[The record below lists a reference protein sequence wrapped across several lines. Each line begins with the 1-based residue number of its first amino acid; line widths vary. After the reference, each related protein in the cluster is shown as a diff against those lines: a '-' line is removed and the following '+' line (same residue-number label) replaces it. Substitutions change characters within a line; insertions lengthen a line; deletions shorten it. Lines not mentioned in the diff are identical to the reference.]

1 MADLKKVARDRI
13 DQHAE
18 ELHALS
24 QAIWRT
30 PELNF
35 QEHFAHTLLTK
46 FLEEKGFQVER
57 SFKLDTAFRATWGGE
72 TTSGPNVAVLCEY
85 DALPEIGHGC
95 GHNLIAE
102 AGIAAGLGIKAA
114 METAG
119 KPLGKLTVLGTP
131 AEEGGGGKI
140 ELINKDVFKDVDVA
154 MMVHPI
160 IIKNGGAKA
169 NIIPDFAELELIIRA
184 ETDADLKVLKDK
196 LYNNFHAAASATG
209 CSVEIIPEA
218 VQYSAMVINSS
229 LIKAYEANAADLD
242 IQFEPVR
249 ADVPRGSTDM
259 GNVSHV
265 VPSIHPMYS
274 VGRNALNHTREF
286 TEASDEED
294 GDDLT
299 GRKSANFERGGCK
312 DRGTGFTVIKATH
325 PVWEQLLNL
334 RTNVN
339 SKDGMRLLYKS
350 LLLLAASLRMK
361 LHRRVLTFWLVLVTL
376 GGWTVLSRQNISCN
390 KNKTLS
396 VIGLFGKTGQYD
408 IGDISE
414 HGAQLAVNDINSRK
428 DILPGYKI
436 ALLAEDTKSDV
447 STGMEKL
454 LYHLFECP
462 TKVMVLGAS
471 TSYVTTYTAAVSR
484 RWNLVQISFSATDP
498 ALSNKSKFPWFF
510 RTSLST
516 EVYSQAFIKL
526 MQNFQ
531 WFNFSVI
538 QESYRLFTSTEE
550 TMKRYLNNTDITI
563 NTVETFDNDLEN
575 AIAKLKSKDAR
586 IIYVAAFEN
595 KARQAVCAAFR
606 NNFYGPR
613 RVWILQGYYSN
624 RWYEI
629 NDTKCSASEILQV
642 IDGYFT
648 IAPSHYHGN
657 DTVSKMSISDVYCR
671 YKTLRNQSCDPHY
684 KDNSVDDLQGLHY
697 MPLAYDAMWA
707 VALALHKTLT
717 DLKASGSG
725 GLENFTYNNTK
736 LAEKIYE
743 NMQNVSFKGISG
755 DIAFSPK
762 GERVATVS
770 VFQFQQNSGGQFVAI
785 GRQKRSDMEI
795 EWNNT
800 RVYWPK
806 GKPVSVRPTKKRLIP
821 LPKEKYIVMCSLAAL
836 GMLTS
841 AIFLTFNIA
850 YRNVRQAN
858 TRTHARTHT
867 FFLSKDCC
875 LVVPA

>member
-1 MADLKKVARDRI
+1 
-13 DQHAE
+13 
-18 ELHALS
+18 
-24 QAIWRT
+24 
-30 PELNF
+30 
-35 QEHFAHTLLTK
+35 
-46 FLEEKGFQVER
+46 
-57 SFKLDTAFRATWGGE
+57 
-72 TTSGPNVAVLCEY
+72 
-85 DALPEIGHGC
+85 
-95 GHNLIAE
+95 
-102 AGIAAGLGIKAA
+102 
-114 METAG
+114 
-119 KPLGKLTVLGTP
+119 
-131 AEEGGGGKI
+131 
-140 ELINKDVFKDVDVA
+140 
-154 MMVHPI
+154 
-160 IIKNGGAKA
+160 
-169 NIIPDFAELELIIRA
+169 
-184 ETDADLKVLKDK
+184 
-196 LYNNFHAAASATG
+196 
-209 CSVEIIPEA
+209 
-218 VQYSAMVINSS
+218 
-229 LIKAYEANAADLD
+229 
-242 IQFEPVR
+242 
-249 ADVPRGSTDM
+249 
-259 GNVSHV
+259 
-265 VPSIHPMYS
+265 
-274 VGRNALNHTREF
+274 
-286 TEASDEED
+286 
-294 GDDLT
+294 
-299 GRKSANFERGGCK
+299 
-312 DRGTGFTVIKATH
+312 
-325 PVWEQLLNL
+325 
-334 RTNVN
+334 
-339 SKDGMRLLYKS
+339 
-350 LLLLAASLRMK
+350 MK

-563 NTVETFDNDLEN
+563 NTVETFDNNLEN

-648 IAPSHYHGN
+648 IAPSHYNGN

-725 GLENFTYNNTK
+725 GLENFTYTNTK

-743 NMQNVSFKGISG
+743 NMRNVSFRGISG

-762 GERVATVS
+762 GDRVATVS
-770 VFQFQQNSGGQFVAI
+770 VFQFQQNSGPRGGVFVEV
-785 GRQKRSDMEI
+785 GRQRGPDLKI
-795 EWNNT
+795 KWNNT
-800 RVYWPK
+800 RIYWPK

-821 LPKEKYIVMCSLAAL
+821 LSKEKYIAMCALAAL

-841 AIFLTFNIA
+841 AVFLTFNIA
-850 YRNVRQAN
+850 YRNVRMIKMSSPKINNLILIGCLVFYSSIFIEDVFLSGLSVFCYAKLYMAALGFYTAFGALFSKTWRVYKIMSADLSFRGRDLQDRHLFLRVAVLVIFN
-858 TRTHARTHT
+858 LLLLVVWTSVDPFTVERQTEGQPKVNEEKDIKEIFQSLGCRSEYSQYLNLVLMSTQGLLILFGAFLAWQTRKVSIPELNDSRWIGMCIYNVVLLGSLRAILVMGTHQTPEMTYLTDSVIAFIGASVTQYFIFVPKVNISFYSCNTHT
-867 FFLSKDCC
+867 QNHRHYFQPDKLHRD
-875 LVVPA
+875 V